1 MTWLIDLYGTHP
13 FYLDLRSDGS
23 AAGVFMLNSNAQEVV
38 PFPRVE
44 PCACGGSIY
53 VDVQSGPN
61 IQAAVRRHQD
71 TARHRIWSAD
81 EYGP

>member
-1 MTWLIDLYGTHP
+1 MNELQGLNELQGTRIRERIDEPTLIAGY
-13 FYLDLRSDGS
+13 
-23 AAGVFMLNSNAQEVV
+23 AGVRRQEVV